1 MNMGSLLEK
10 ARSVVRSVGRAKT
23 PSQKD
28 TDELPLK
35 DRVGE
40 VAEYG
45 STAAWATAGGAIAS
59 TLGTT
64 TYVALGSFAATAAA
78 PVALVVGG
86 VAAGAAAGALI
97 GKLIHSGG
105 RSTEM
110 LNRLRSWRKS
120 QRDGESGVLPPKE
133 LAEEAFEALVST
145 MALAV
150 STGHLTEDQANR
162 IRGLV
167 RARRLEL
174 SVALAKVSAL
184 VKDAEVEAMAKLWTN
199 VGSLQDSVTRLETDL
214 SRAMQDLETLSQKH
228 AQLQA
233 ELSDTTQRLTQ
244 HTDLL
249 QAELDKQRTTL
260 HRLLA
265 ATAAAGAVLTAAV
278 CFLLLR

>member
-10 ARSVVRSVGRAKT
+10 SRSMVRAVWPVKALPPADIDGL
-23 PSQKD
+23 PS
-28 TDELPLK
+28 E
-35 DRVGE
+35 DRVGK
-40 VAEYG
+40 VAKYG
-45 STAAWATAGGAIAS
+45 SIATGATAGGAIAS
-59 TLGTT
+59 ALGTT
-64 TYVALGSFAATAAA
+64 TYIALGSLAVTAAA

-97 GKLIHSGG
+97 GKLIHGGG

-120 QRDGESGVLPPKE
+120 QRAADSGVPLPKE
-133 LAEEAFEALVST
+133 LDEEAFEVLEST

-150 STGHLTEDQANR
+150 STGNLTEDQANR

-167 RARRLEL
+167 RDGRLGL

-184 VKDAEVEAMAKLWTN
+184 VKDAEVEAMAKLWTD
-199 VGSLQDSVTRLETDL
+199 VGSLQDSVVRLETDL

-233 ELSDTTQRLTQ
+233 ELSDTTLRLTQ
-244 HTDLL
+244 HNDLL

-260 HRLLA
+260 HRFLA